1 MPSAIANSMPLWVDV
16 PVEIKD
22 MISNIHSFKDLE
34 YRTDSQYM
42 TIFRYDQSRNLNG
55 QRHVRSVVVSRTS
68 LKMRSDLTD
77 DQKKCFYTF
86 MSGGQC
92 GEKNIKASNEDYYN
106 GELDLLSYVRRVSTT
121 NGLYQAKNIL
131 IEKLSTMPGQ
141 DLKKKLIDTTLNKDK
156 KYPNTFSEIPQEER
170 SRIGVYLIL
179 GIGGDDSD
187 NSKLIR
193 NASDEIAQMG
203 FYSEMLEVDP
213 NLGSVHNAKILKD
226 IFEQKIENMDKV
238 IIVAA
243 SKGVA
248 DFITYFLN
256 YGDSIKKENRD
267 KIRLMVSLS
276 GVVRGSYVAK
286 YMTESKSPMARSVR
300 TLLRL
305 KGDSAQ
311 LKGIASL
318 AVDPWV
324 GHDRTKIISLFPNLK
339 WLSLP
344 SIPEAD
350 TALTNLSLWSGFLR
364 KPVHRW
370 MFRTNL
376 AISPGDGLVETAA
389 AILPPGTGI
398 EETVIPVYGPH
409 AIAIGSYEPGIRIA
423 PETQQQ
429 IYDEVNPAAGPEI
442 LDAMFRALPQS
453 LIQ

>member
-1 MPSAIANSMPLWVDV
+1 M
-16 PVEIKD
+16 
-22 MISNIHSFKDLE
+22 
-34 YRTDSQYM
+34 
-42 TIFRYDQSRNLNG
+42 
-55 QRHVRSVVVSRTS
+55 
-68 LKMRSDLTD
+68 
-77 DQKKCFYTF
+77 
-86 MSGGQC
+86 
-92 GEKNIKASNEDYYN
+92 
-106 GELDLLSYVRRVSTT
+106 
-121 NGLYQAKNIL
+121 
-131 IEKLSTMPGQ
+131 
-141 DLKKKLIDTTLNKDK
+141 
-156 KYPNTFSEIPQEER
+156 
-170 SRIGVYLIL
+170 